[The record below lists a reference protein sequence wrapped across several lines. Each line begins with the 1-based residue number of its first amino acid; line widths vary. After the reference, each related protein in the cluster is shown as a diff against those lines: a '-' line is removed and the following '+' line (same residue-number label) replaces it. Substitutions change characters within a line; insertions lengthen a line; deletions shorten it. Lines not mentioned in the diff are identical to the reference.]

1 MQTGFAA
8 LEVGSCPSSGAKN
21 ILLKNMT
28 DNCAGAIVWWLC
40 GYALA
45 YGPDLF
51 DKGLIGGKHGY
62 YFAGKEF
69 GNTENAYR
77 DCFF

>member
-1 MQTGFAA
+1 M
-8 LEVGSCPSSGAKN
+8 GSCRAKGAQN

-28 DNCAGAIVWWLC
+28 DNCAGCLIWWC
-40 GYALA
+40 VGYAIA

-51 DKGLIGGKHGY
+51 DSGLVGGKGGD
-62 YFAGKEF
+62 FFFGIKADDTAGF
-69 GNTENAYR
+69 YR

>member
-1 MQTGFAA
+1 M
-8 LEVGSCPSSGAKN
+8 LEVGSCRSKGAQN

-28 DNCAGAIVWWLC
+28 DNCAGSLIWWLI
-40 GYALA
+40 GYGLA

-51 DKGLIGGKHGY
+51 DKGFIGGKNGD
-62 YFAGKEF
+62 FIAGKEF
-69 GNTENAYR
+69 GNTDNAYR